1 MSIRYRLKRNS
12 GLVNDPIPVYP
23 DAIYRPKNRPVP
35 VNIPSIDSKKLEPR
49 IMPKSAPQ
57 IAPLAANESGYSLW
71 WIIGPLL
78 AVFIAMIIGA
88 LVYVAKKKN
97 ASQQENDS
105 KNRETDN
112 SEDDNNIL
120 LKNMKSN
127 TISKE
132 QQRTLPPISLATKSP
147 SYSESLLSSS
157 AVSPTSSALSSTS
170 NLDKLND
177 KSSKQNSDANINKK
191 EYQRNKTFSSND
203 IKKIDSQNHTEPF
216 KTQQNNKIFSP
227 SEINDLNVAAS
238 SDRDYIHDLN
248 SPEQHGIGK
257 SPLISSIPT
266 GSKRNE
272 KEKSPK
278 DKISNLNELTNKNII
293 QTSKTD
299 EIKFGKYYLHNYRE
313 KKFYSIELDKDNSDQ
328 SNFVNQDKT
337 LIHMPNVP
345 QCKTSRSSDDD
356 NDEFD
361 EFYPVSI
368 NNSTNQ
374 QKTNSNINA
383 LKNRK
388 KRTLRIQKSLTKHSH
403 FKRQNF

>member
-12 GLVNDPIPVYP
+12 GPVNDPIPVYP

-57 IAPLAANESGYSLW
+57 ITPQIAPLAANESGYSLW

-78 AVFIAMIIGA
+78 AVFVAMIIGA
-88 LVYVAKKKN
+88 LVYVTKKKN

-105 KNRETDN
+105 KKRETDI

-120 LKNMKSN
+120 LQNIKSN

-132 QQRTLPPISLATKSP
+132 QQRTLPPISLTTKSP

-191 EYQRNKTFSSND
+191 EYQQNKTLSSND

-227 SEINDLNVAAS
+227 SEINDLNIVAS
-238 SDRDYIHDLN
+238 SDRDYIYDLN

-299 EIKFGKYYLHNYRE
+299 ENKF
-313 KKFYSIELDKDNSDQ
+313 DKDNSDQ
-328 SNFVNQDKT
+328 SNFVNQDKK
-337 LIHMPNVP
+337 LMHMPNVP

>member
-12 GLVNDPIPVYP
+12 GPVNNPIPVYP

-35 VNIPSIDSKKLEPR
+35 VNIPSIDSKKLESR
-49 IMPKSAPQ
+49 IMPKSAPQITPQ

-78 AVFIAMIIGA
+78 AVFVAMIIGA
-88 LVYVAKKKN
+88 LVYVTKKKN
-97 ASQQENDS
+97 ASQQENGS
-105 KNRETDN
+105 KKRETDN

-120 LKNMKSN
+120 LKNMKSDI
-127 TISKE
+127 ISNE
-132 QQRTLPPISLATKSP
+132 QNRTLPPISLATKSP

-157 AVSPTSSALSSTS
+157 AAVSPTSSALSSTS
-170 NLDKLND
+170 NLNKFNG

-191 EYQRNKTFSSND
+191 EYQQNKTLSSND

-227 SEINDLNVAAS
+227 SEIKDLNIVAS
-238 SDRDYIHDLN
+238 SDRDYIYDLN

-299 EIKFGKYYLHNYRE
+299 ENKF
-313 KKFYSIELDKDNSDQ
+313 DKDNSDQ
-328 SNFVNQDKT
+328 LSFVNQDKT

-368 NNSTNQ
+368 NNSPNQ

>member
-12 GLVNDPIPVYP
+12 GPINDPIPVYP
-23 DAIYRPKNRPVP
+23 DAIYRPKNRPIP
-35 VNIPSIDSKKLEPR
+35 VNIPSIDSKKLELR
-49 IMPKSAPQ
+49 IMPKSAPQITPQ

-78 AVFIAMIIGA
+78 AVFVAMIIGA
-88 LVYVAKKKN
+88 LVYVTKKKN
-97 ASQQENDS
+97 ASQQENGS
-105 KNRETDN
+105 KKRETDN

-120 LKNMKSN
+120 LKNMKSDI
-127 TISKE
+127 ISKE
-132 QQRTLPPISLATKSP
+132 QNRALPPISLATKSP

-191 EYQRNKTFSSND
+191 EYQQNKTLSSND

-216 KTQQNNKIFSP
+216 KTQQNDKIFSP
-227 SEINDLNVAAS
+227 SEIKDLNIVAS
-238 SDRDYIHDLN
+238 SDRDYIYDLN

-299 EIKFGKYYLHNYRE
+299 ENK
-313 KKFYSIELDKDNSDQ
+313 SDKDNSDQ
-328 SNFVNQDKT
+328 LNFVNQDKT
-337 LIHMPNVP
+337 LVNMPNVP